1 MVVQKMTPHDSQ
13 IPTLDL
19 RGQTC
24 PTPVLNARI
33 KLESLPAGSMLRILT
48 DDQAADSD
56 IPALIKRIEYTLKE
70 HTKQLTFTEFII
82 EKPPQ

>member
-1 MVVQKMTPHDSQ
+1 MTPSNSQ

-19 RGQTC
+19 RGQIC

-33 KLESLPAGSMLRILT
+33 KLESLPAGGMLRILT
-48 DDQAADSD
+48 DDPAADSD
-56 IPALIKRIEYTLKE
+56 IPTLIKRIEYILKE
-70 HTKQLTFTEFII
+70 HIKQQTYTEFII